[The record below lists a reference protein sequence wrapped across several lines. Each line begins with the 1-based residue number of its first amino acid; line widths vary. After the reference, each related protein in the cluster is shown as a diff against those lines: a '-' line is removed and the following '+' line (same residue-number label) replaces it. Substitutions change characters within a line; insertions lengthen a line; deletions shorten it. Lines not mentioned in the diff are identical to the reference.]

1 MLAVSAAAEFLRCTE
16 AAHLVCTCKAFND
29 DPGLRDRTTAG
40 SRRAERAQDA
50 AAAAKAAAEAYA
62 AAAGS
67 RENELVQ
74 DAAAAYAAVLAAN
87 NAVELLIRR
96 PGVRHSLERW
106 REVLAA
112 APVTPPLLPT
122 NPLLFSAL
130 QDLQDAEE
138 AHDAAL
144 ELYWDAPSES
154 TESYSEEWYGRIG
167 VGPYARWPVRVDAI
181 PSSHGRE
188 EDGITTFELAEA
200 YGQL

>member
-1 MLAVSAAAEFLRCTE
+1 MLAVSAAAEFIRCTE
-16 AAHLVCTCKAFND
+16 AARLICTCKAFND

-40 SRRAERAQDA
+40 SR
-50 AAAAKAAAEAYA
+50 
-62 AAAGS
+62 
-67 RENELVQ
+67 ENELVQ
-74 DAAAAYAAVLAAN
+74 DAAAAAYAAVLAAN

>member
-1 MLAVSAAAEFLRCTE
+1 MLAASAAAEFIRCTE

-40 SRRAERAQDA
+40 SRRAERAQDP

-67 RENELVQ
+67 RGNELVQ
-74 DAAAAYAAVLAAN
+74 DAAAYAAVLAAN

-130 QDLQDAEE
+130 QDLHDAEE